1 MGVVYEGV
9 KLTYKE
15 LNERANQLANYL
27 IKHNIKPDDLVAL
40 LLDRSEHMIIAILG
54 VLKAGAAYVP
64 MDPEYPDD
72 RIKYILNDTNS

>member
-1 MGVVYEGV
+1 MI
-9 KLTYKE
+9 LW
-15 LNERANQLANYL
+15 LS
-27 IKHNIKPDDLVAL
+27 
-40 LLDRSEHMIIAILG
+40 LLDRSEYMIIAILG